1 MQYTCKVVIV
11 HLVIAMA
18 VEMMAF
24 TELVGHFVLFTTS
37 ATLMIN

>member
-24 TELVGHFVLFTTS
+24 TELVGHFIV
-37 ATLMIN
+37 